1 MTVAEIVDVF
11 QKMAFRDDIDVY
23 MPSVREGA
31 PGRPKLHAAAQ
42 GILLVFEPLMII
54 IQA

>member
-1 MTVAEIVDVF
+1 MTFADILDVYKKKMTF
-11 QKMAFRDDIDVY
+11 QDAVY

-31 PGRPKLHAAAQ
+31 PGLPKLHAAAQ